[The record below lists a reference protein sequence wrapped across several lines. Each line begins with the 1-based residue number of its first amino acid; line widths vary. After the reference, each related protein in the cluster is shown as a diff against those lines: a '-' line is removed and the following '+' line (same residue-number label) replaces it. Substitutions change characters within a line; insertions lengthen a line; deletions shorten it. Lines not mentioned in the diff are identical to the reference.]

1 MDEAHV
7 AELLEAL
14 KALADA
20 SRLRI
25 LGLLSEDEL
34 AVGAIARVLSL
45 SEPTIS
51 HHLARLAAVGF
62 VTVRPSGTSRLYR
75 LDATRFSEFQRQLSG
90 RPAATG
96 RVDATPRPTEADKV
110 MKSFLVDG
118 RLVTIPATRKKRRVV
133 LEWLVAQLETGR
145 RYTEKEI
152 NAFIK
157 RFHADV
163 ATLRREFVA
172 AKLMQRE
179 DSVYWRT

>member
-1 MDEAHV
+1 MDEARV
-7 AELLEAL
+7 ADLLEAL

-25 LGLLSEDEL
+25 LGLLSEEEL
-34 AVGAIARVLSL
+34 AVGAIARALSL

-51 HHLARLAAVGF
+51 HHLARLAAAGF

-75 LDATRFSEFQRQLSG
+75 LDAARFSDFQRQLSG
-90 RPAATG
+90 RPVEAQHVG
-96 RVDATPRPTEADKV
+96 STPRMTDVEKV

-118 RLVTIPATRKKRRVV
+118 KLVTIPATRKKRRVV

-145 RYTEKEI
+145 RYTEKEL

-172 AKLMQRE
+172 TKLMQRE

>member
-1 MDEAHV
+1 MDESHAD
-7 AELLEAL
+7 LLEAL

-25 LGLLSEDEL
+25 LGLLSEQEL
-34 AVGAIARVLSL
+34 AVGAIARALAL

-62 VTVRPSGTSRLYR
+62 VTVRPSGTSRLYQ
-75 LDATRFSEFQRQLSG
+75 LDTTRFSEFQRQLSG
-90 RPAATG
+90 RPAAVEHDG
-96 RVDATPRPTEADKV
+96 STPRMTEVDKV

-118 RLVTIPATRKKRRVV
+118 RLVGIPATRKKRRIV

-172 AKLMQRE
+172 TKLMERE
-179 DSVYWRT
+179 DSVYWRP